1 MHGPDPHRVPRL
13 LELRGA
19 VAWREHRQAAEPL
32 WHRVRHSRP
41 HRQRARESWPPE
53 QPEHPD
59 HDGRLLAD
67 EELLGGLPLHRRDQR
82 AFHADGLWSADSQVG
97 SPGAQGPAEPDHQG
111 RAPAFCL
118 LLQLRQGVV
127 ERQRAR
133 AKARPLDAGPRV
145 GACRP
150 GRQDARRGRR
160 PRPLPLRRRTGR
172 GGAARPRRKDRPPS
186 WPVRHQADVESA
198 VRSSGTCG
206 AQPTLGVAPHR
217 ERGLGCH
224 ARSELPRRAA
234 DEPARREDGRGGRD
248 VVAASGDQEIVAGLA
263 AGDHEALARLYDRYA
278 GLAYGVAMRVLG
290 DPARAEDAVQDA
302 FMNVW
307 RRASSFDPER
317 GSLRAWLLTSVR
329 NRCIDYLRGRG
340 SHERQEQELLP
351 EVVSSQ
357 SASDPWREV
366 ALSLERTAV
375 RDAMASLPSEQ
386 RQVVEMAYFG
396 GYSQAEIADLTR
408 VALGTVK
415 GRMWLALEK
424 MSSYLRGRGLVD
436 V

>member
-1 MHGPDPHRVPRL
+1 MD
-13 LELRGA
+13 
-19 VAWREHRQAAEPL
+19 
-32 WHRVRHSRP
+32 
-41 HRQRARESWPPE
+41 
-53 QPEHPD
+53 
-59 HDGRLLAD
+59 
-67 EELLGGLPLHRRDQR
+67 
-82 AFHADGLWSADSQVG
+82 
-97 SPGAQGPAEPDHQG
+97 
-111 RAPAFCL
+111 
-118 LLQLRQGVV
+118 
-127 ERQRAR
+127 
-133 AKARPLDAGPRV
+133 
-145 GACRP
+145 
-150 GRQDARRGRR
+150 RRG
-160 PRPLPLRRRTGR
+160 
-172 GGAARPRRKDRPPS
+172 D
-186 WPVRHQADVESA
+186 
-198 VRSSGTCG
+198 
-206 AQPTLGVAPHR
+206 
-217 ERGLGCH
+217 
-224 ARSELPRRAA
+224 
-234 DEPARREDGRGGRD
+234 RD

-263 AGDHEALARLYDRYA
+263 AGDHEALAQLYDRYA
-278 GLAYGVAMRVLG
+278 GLAYGVAIRVLG

-366 ALSLERTAV
+366 ALSLERTTV
-375 RDAMASLPSEQ
+375 REAMASLPSEQ

-415 GRMWLALEK
+415 GRMRLALEK